1 MFTAM
6 SDELP
11 AMSPLLATI
20 DVLLSIVANEFI
32 WISLIFTAMLD
43 AFVTILAEF
52 VATAD
57 TFPPAANVAMSLAF

>member
-11 AMSPLLATI
+11 AMRLLLATI
-20 DVLLSIVANEFI
+20 DVLLVTTPIKLF
-32 WISLIFTAMLD
+32 WISLIFTAMFD
-43 AFVTILAEF
+43 AFVTMLAEL

-57 TFPPAANVAMSLAF
+57 TLPPAANVAMSLAF